1 MCGGVTADAEAN
13 FSNLQRALSAL
24 QDRRLA
30 SSSQSLRA
38 SPFSIESDCPD
49 TRASDHPPSLL
60 MTTPSPPSAA
70 DWSADDLLDLMTA
83 ENDPDHRCASPG
95 PPSRGVPVRHSVGPT
110 EPLAQPP
117 DAPLTCAEG
126 HECSPFTALMGSRCQ
141 FDGFRMCSP
150 GKIHRVAHGG
160 ASCASLIG
168 FWRVNTSGS

>member
-1 MCGGVTADAEAN
+1 VCGGVTADAEAN

-126 HECSPFTALMGSRCQ
+126 HECSPVTSR
-141 FDGFRMCSP
+141 RP
-150 GKIHRVAHGG
+150 KHRSLADFKPS
-160 ASCASLIG
+160 ASEISAGCRAG
-168 FWRVNTSGS
+168 TRGRVEVLVLDQVDK